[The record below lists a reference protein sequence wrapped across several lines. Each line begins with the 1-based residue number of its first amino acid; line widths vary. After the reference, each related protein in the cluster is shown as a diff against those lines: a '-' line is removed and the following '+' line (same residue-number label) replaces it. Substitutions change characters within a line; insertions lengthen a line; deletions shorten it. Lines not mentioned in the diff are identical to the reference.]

1 MPLDGADHRV
11 ALVVRGYLFGGST
24 IDLFVDGQRR
34 SRIAAPVGE
43 RLGLGSSIYSIR
55 DERVPARLGSPG
67 VTMRDVGIYL
77 TAIDPS

>member
-1 MPLDGADHRV
+1 LTATLSGVADTSISPAYRSVTLSTAMPLDGADHRV

-43 RLGLGSSIYSIR
+43 RLGLGPSIY
-55 DERVPARLGSPG
+55 
-67 VTMRDVGIYL
+67 
-77 TAIDPS
+77 